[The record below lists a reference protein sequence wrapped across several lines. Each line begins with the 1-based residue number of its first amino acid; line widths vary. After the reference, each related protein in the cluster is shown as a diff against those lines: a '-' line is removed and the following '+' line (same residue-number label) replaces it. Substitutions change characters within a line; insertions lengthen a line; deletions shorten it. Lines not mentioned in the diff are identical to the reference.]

1 MINFLSTNIEKPC
14 QFALR
19 HSNLSLAL
27 TNNTHTIAPLK
38 KATLDG
44 FSCVVVGLLSLYL
57 SLVVLLM
64 MLCFHIHTSFIDYLL
79 SFCDARKLIF
89 LSLRFRY
96 SEMNIREKPKKNV
109 SIIATSSYDTFLL
122 YPS

>member
-38 KATLDG
+38 KATLDS
-44 FSCVVVGLLSLYL
+44 FSYIVIGLITLYL

-64 MLCFHIHTSFIDYLL
+64 MLCFHIYTSVIYYLL
-79 SFCDARKLIF
+79 SFCDARKFIF
-89 LSLRFRY
+89 LSDLTPLFY
-96 SEMNIREKPKKNV
+96 MLPFPLSH
-109 SIIATSSYDTFLL
+109 L
-122 YPS
+122 YTYAWR